1 MGYKGS
7 QHFYVLYFDSVGKG
21 LQHFTFVNDIA
32 TLMYQSLAVI
42 MYNEPS
48 LAKEEVF
55 QPGSWTRCTTSGE
68 EKNIQLETQ

>member
-1 MGYKGS
+1 MLTTFLNNKTQSSRAGYKGS
-7 QHFYVLYFDSVGKG
+7 QHFYVLYLDSVGKG

-42 MYNEPS
+42 MYNEPN

-55 QPGSWTRCTTSGE
+55 QPGSWT
-68 EKNIQLETQ
+68 